1 MLTTTLPDRGVP
13 QETPSE
19 DRRGG
24 EAGFSLVELLVVLA
38 IIGMIATMV
47 TPQVLG
53 YLGRAKGE
61 TARIQVKNIAQAV
74 ELYYLDLGAYPTSQQ
89 GLQALVQPSGPGW
102 RGPYVRDARGL
113 TDPWGHAYL
122 YRSPAPPGR
131 RSRSTA
137 WGPTARPA
145 GPATRP
151 TWRATDP
158 GPAPRRRLPAP

>member
-1 MLTTTLPDRGVP
+1 MFTTTQPDRAEP
-13 QETPSE
+13 RETRLH
-19 DRRGG
+19 DRQNRQ
-24 EAGFSLVELLVVLA
+24 AGFSLVELLVVLA

-122 YRSPAPPGR
+122 YRSPG
-131 RSRSTA
+131 TA
-137 WGPTARPA
+137 GTPFEVYSLGADGKA
-145 GPATRP
+145 GGNGDQADV
-151 TWRATDP
+151 ASN
-158 GPAPRRRLPAP
+158 

>member
-1 MLTTTLPDRGVP
+1 MNGTMGRA
-13 QETPSE
+13 ES
-19 DRRGG
+19 G

-74 ELYYLDLGAYPTSQQ
+74 ELYYLDLGGYPSSDQ
-89 GLQALVQPSGPGW
+89 GLQALVQPTGPGW

-113 TDPWGHAYL
+113 VDPWGHPYL
-122 YRSPAPPGR
+122 YRSPGLGASPYEVYSLG
-131 RSRSTA
+131 SDGKIGGSGESA
-137 WGPTARPA
+137 DVASN
-145 GPATRP
+145 
-151 TWRATDP
+151 
-158 GPAPRRRLPAP
+158 